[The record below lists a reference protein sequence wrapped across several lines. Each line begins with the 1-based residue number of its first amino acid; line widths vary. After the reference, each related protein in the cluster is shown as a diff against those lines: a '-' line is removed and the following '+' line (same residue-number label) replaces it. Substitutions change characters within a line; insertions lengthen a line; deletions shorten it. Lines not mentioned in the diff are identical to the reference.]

1 MLSFGGD
8 TLLDAPVSH
17 GGSSAM
23 QKCGRIRGRDAKAVQ
38 TQSTRCK
45 TSPVAGRSDA
55 KSLGESADSPFK
67 NIFGNFGFSPELR
80 DVFPGEP
87 QIWDIR
93 IQSENDLACFDHVI
107 WRYRRALD
115 APGSNASRHPC
126 AARETISPGQAVN
139 VFPVQLLRG
148 TLHQHD
154 RAQLR
159 RAWAG
164 PILAGRSSL
173 GPSIL
178 RSYSLSN
185 SCGDAP

>member
-1 MLSFGGD
+1 
-8 TLLDAPVSH
+8 
-17 GGSSAM
+17 M
-23 QKCGRIRGRDAKAVQ
+23 QRQFR

-55 KSLGESADSPFK
+55 KSLGESADGPFK
-67 NIFGNFGFSPELR
+67 NIFENFGFFPELR

-126 AARETISPGQAVN
+126 AARETISPGQAVK
-139 VFPVQLLRG
+139 PHSLSG
-148 TLHQHD
+148 
-154 RAQLR
+154 
-159 RAWAG
+159 
-164 PILAGRSSL
+164 ISSL
-173 GPSIL
+173 NVVIVFAYPPNPPLG
-178 RSYSLSN
+178 
-185 SCGDAP
+185 C